1 MNGTVTTYKFGI
13 TRVRVHI
20 DPTGDPWFVAS
31 DVACILRYRM
41 ASDMTRRL
49 DDDEK
54 GTREVRTPGGPQ
66 AMTVISEA
74 GLYTAILRSRTTAAQ
89 AFKRWVTHEV
99 LPEIRRTG
107 SYQARPALTGPELMA
122 AALIEAQRTLDA
134 AQQRAA
140 EAEAELGH
148 AKAKIEA
155 DRGKVLF
162 ADAVATSPTSIL
174 VGDLAKLLRQ
184 NGLDVGAN
192 RLFARLRADGYLIRR
207 RAADWN
213 MPTQRSMEAGLFQVK
228 ETTVTHPDGHTT
240 VSRTPKVTGKG
251 QRYFLERYL
260 APGSEQ

>member
-31 DVACILRYRM
+31 DVARILRYRM

-74 GLYTAILRSRTTAAQ
+74 GLYTAILGSRTTAAQ

-162 ADAVATSPTSIL
+162 ADAVATSHTSIL

-207 RAADWN
+207 RGADWN

-260 APGSEQ
+260 APGGEQ

>member
-74 GLYTAILRSRTTAAQ
+74 GLYTAILGSRTTAAQ

-162 ADAVATSPTSIL
+162 ADAVAASHTSIL

-192 RLFARLRADGYLIRR
+192 RLFARLRDDGYLIRR
-207 RAADWN
+207 RGADWN
-213 MPTQRSMEAGLFQVK
+213 MPTQRSMAAGLFQVK

-260 APGSEQ
+260 APEGEQ

>member
-1 MNGTVTTYKFGI
+1 MSTGI
-13 TRVRVHI
+13 TAFTYGTRRVRTAVGADGEPRFI
-20 DPTGDPWFVAS
+20 AA
-31 DVACILRYRM
+31 DVAAVLGYRM

-74 GLYTAILRSRTTAAQ
+74 GLYTAILGSRTTAAQ

-155 DRGKVLF
+155 DSGKVLF
-162 ADAVATSPTSIL
+162 ADAVAASHTSIL

-184 NGLDVGAN
+184 NGVNVGAN
-192 RLFARLRADGYLIRR
+192 RLFARLRDDGYLIRR
-207 RAADWN
+207 RGADWN
-213 MPTQRSMEAGLFQVK
+213 MPTQRSMDAGLFQVK
-228 ETTVTHPDGHTT
+228 ETTVTDPDGHTT

-260 APGSEQ
+260 APEGGQ

>member
-1 MNGTVTTYKFGI
+1 MNGNVTTYKFGV

-20 DPTGDPWFVAS
+20 DPSGDPWFVAR
-31 DVACILRYRM
+31 DVCDVLDIAKYRD
-41 ASDMTRRL
+41 ALTRL
-49 DDDEK
+49 EDDER
-54 GTREVRTPGGPQ
+54 GSALVDTPGGAQ
-66 AMTVISEA
+66 EMATINEA
-74 GLYTAILRSRTTAAQ
+74 GLYSLIMRSRKPEAR

-107 SYQARPALTGPELMA
+107 AYQARPALTGPELMA

-162 ADAVATSPTSIL
+162 ADAVAASHTSIL

-207 RAADWN
+207 RGADWN
-213 MPTQRSMEAGLFQVK
+213 MPTQRSMDAGLFQVK
-228 ETTVTHPDGHTT
+228 ETTVTHADGHT
-240 VSRTPKVTGKG
+240 TGKG
-251 QRYFLERYL
+251 QRYFLELYL
-260 APGSEQ
+260 APGGAQ

>member
-1 MNGTVTTYKFGI
+1 
-13 TRVRVHI
+13 
-20 DPTGDPWFVAS
+20 
-31 DVACILRYRM
+31 M

-74 GLYTAILRSRTTAAQ
+74 GLYTAILGSRTTAAQ

-155 DRGKVLF
+155 DSGKVLF
-162 ADAVATSPTSIL
+162 ADAVAASHTSIL

-184 NGLDVGAN
+184 NGVNVGAN
-192 RLFARLRADGYLIRR
+192 RLFARLRDDGYLIRR
-207 RAADWN
+207 RGADWN
-213 MPTQRSMEAGLFQVK
+213 MPTQRSMDAGLFQVK
-228 ETTVTHPDGHTT
+228 ETTVTDPDGHTT

-260 APGSEQ
+260 APEGGQ